1 MAPDK
6 TFKVVRVL
14 CVVMFVGAVSACSII
29 PKPLLKESLQAQA
42 NEDKEAITYNQEPV
56 SGPIS
61 LYEATARALKYNLDL
76 HLELAEKILAK
87 RELDVS
93 RYELLPQ
100 LVTNLG
106 YNSRD
111 NFSGASSRS
120 LLTGVQSLQSSTSSD
135 RDLFT
140 ADLNLSWNVLDFGVS
155 YFRAHQ
161 AADRVLIAEEE
172 KRKVINRMIKDVN
185 TAYWR
190 AVTNDRLI
198 TELETLSV
206 RVAEAIEESKQV
218 EHERLDRPLT
228 ALTYQRELIGI
239 KRELQR
245 LHRDLS
251 IAKNQLAALMN
262 LRPGEEFQIVIPERR
277 SAVKTIS
284 MSPQM
289 MEQLALENRPELH
302 EIAYEKRINAQE
314 AKAAILSLLP
324 GIDLNFG
331 KNYSSNSFLFN
342 TNWLS
347 YGSRI
352 SWNLL
357 NVFKLPATNRELE
370 ARDKVL
376 DARRLALSM
385 AILTQVHVGLV
396 QYEHAK
402 LEYETAAEY
411 FHAQE
416 KILKQIQLQSESD
429 SVSKQSLI
437 REEMNMLVAEVKYDI
452 SYSDLENAY
461 AGIFSA
467 IGLDPLPKNLGDEN
481 IDELEDSLKERFD
494 ALSSYGELFSMLMSQ
509 GAQ

>member
-1 MAPDK
+1 MILNRTIKFARL
-6 TFKVVRVL
+6 VSVL
-14 CVVMFVGAVSACSII
+14 ALVGLITACSII
-29 PKPLLKESLQAQA
+29 PIPLLKESLQEQA
-42 NEDKEAITYNQEPV
+42 NKDKEAITHNQEAV

-87 RELDVS
+87 RELDLS

-120 LLTGVQSLQSSTSSD
+120 LLSGVQSLQSSTSSD

-140 ADLNLSWNVLDFGVS
+140 ADLNLSWNVLDFGLS

-161 AADRVLIAEEE
+161 AANRVLIAEEE

-198 TELETLSV
+198 SELETLAI
-206 RVAEAIEESKQV
+206 RVAEAIEESKEV
-218 EHERLDRPLT
+218 EQKRLERPLT

-262 LRPGEEFQIVIPERR
+262 LRPGEDYQIVIPERR
-277 SAVKTIS
+277 SEVKKIG

-314 AKAAILSLLP
+314 TKAAILSLLP
-324 GIDLNFG
+324 GLDLNFG

-357 NVFKLPATNRELE
+357 NVFKLPATKRELE

-385 AILTQVHVGLV
+385 AVLTQVHVGLV

-402 LEYETAAEY
+402 LEHETAAEY
-411 FHAQE
+411 FHAQG
-416 KILKQIQLQSESD
+416 KILKQIQLQAQSD

-452 SYSDLENAY
+452 AYSDLENAY
-461 AGIFSA
+461 SSIFSA
-467 IGLDPLPKNLGDEN
+467 IGLDPLPNDVGDES
-481 IDELEDSLKERFD
+481 IEELQNSLEERFD
-494 ALSSYGELFSMLMSQ
+494 ALSSYGELFSM
-509 GAQ
+509 